1 MSGFTNENLELW
13 TDKVEAYVRCATCHQ
28 VLSAADQD
36 WREACRIHLVTP
48 QLEPLV
54 AALLESY
61 SYRER
66 CCPSCGTLL
75 ETDLLTESET

>member
-13 TDKVEAYVRCATCHQ
+13 TDKVEDYVRCAICHQ
-28 VLSAADQD
+28 GLSAADQD
-36 WREACRIHLVTP
+36 WRDACRVRLVTP
-48 QLEPLV
+48 RLEPLV

-66 CCPSCGTLL
+66 CCPTCGTLL
-75 ETDLLTESET
+75 ETDLLIESET